1 MLPEER
7 LSTAAS
13 RPRVRASQVKHRQQ
27 RVEALRPSR
36 PLRQDRRG
44 EGEADFL
51 IRARKAEYR
60 GIADRLVRFGLV
72 LAEIDQKNNIKVT
85 GEERV
90 LPRSP
95 G

>member
-27 RVEALRPSR
+27 RVETLRPSR
-36 PLRQDRRG
+36 PLRQDRR
-44 EGEADFL
+44 GEADFL